1 MSESGQFET
10 YSDYFSYLWQKLGT
24 GQPDPQT
31 LTRLIAAEGSWMQ
44 EPDATAA
51 TARPNLDEVDGWA
64 RKIEGTKAFSRMMEN
79 PKLGKRIRVGATVP
93 MMTNDGRVVPGRV
106 LEINDEKVKMDF
118 NHELAGK
125 TLHFTGEV
133 LAVREA
139 TDKELAE
146 GLHGEL
152 AHHCSGN

>member
-79 PKLGKRIRVGATVP
+79 PKLGERIAAR
-93 MMTNDGRVVPGRV
+93 D
-106 LEINDEKVKMDF
+106 
-118 NHELAGK
+118 
-125 TLHFTGEV
+125 
-133 LAVREA
+133 
-139 TDKELAE
+139 AE
-146 GLHGEL
+146 GLMIDLHEEL
-152 AHHCSGN
+152 TGGARDKPDAPELERAAKKEQRREGNAREAKEPEPPSLTMRGR

>member
-79 PKLGKRIRVGATVP
+79 PKLGKRIAAR
-93 MMTNDGRVVPGRV
+93 D
-106 LEINDEKVKMDF
+106 
-118 NHELAGK
+118 
-125 TLHFTGEV
+125 
-133 LAVREA
+133 
-139 TDKELAE
+139 AE
-146 GLHGEL
+146 GLMIDLHEEL
-152 AHHCSGN
+152 TGGARDKPDAPELERAAKKEQRREGNAREAKEPEPPSLTMRGR

>member
-44 EPDATAA
+44 EPDETAA

-79 PKLGKRIRVGATVP
+79 PKLGERIAAR
-93 MMTNDGRVVPGRV
+93 D
-106 LEINDEKVKMDF
+106 
-118 NHELAGK
+118 
-125 TLHFTGEV
+125 
-133 LAVREA
+133 
-139 TDKELAE
+139 AE
-146 GLHGEL
+146 GLMIDLHKEL
-152 AHHCSGN
+152 TGGARDKPDAPEPERAAKKEQRRERNAREAKEPEPPSLTMRGR